1 MCPPDLALAH
11 PAAGI
16 LSEWATFWY
25 PAMMGKGWTKAQ
37 MAAAISRGPH
47 ESSMTPEVWE
57 RFRQVV
63 TEKVVAGQARLV
75 EWDSINHNP
84 PSQLK
89 ILSIAAIPHK
99 SKAYCSILD
108 LSFRVHLDEG
118 GSIPSV
124 NNTN

>member
-37 MAAAISRGPH
+37 MAAALLRGPY
-47 ESSMTPEVWE
+47 ESSMTPEAWE
-57 RFRQVV
+57 HFRQEV
-63 TEKVVAGQARLV
+63 TEKVVAGQGQLV
-75 EWDSINHNP
+75 EWDSIKHNP

-89 ILSIAAIPHK
+89 VLSIAAIPHK
-99 SKAYCSILD
+99 FKAYCSIVD
-108 LSFRVHLDEG
+108 LSF
-118 GSIPSV
+118 
-124 NNTN
+124 